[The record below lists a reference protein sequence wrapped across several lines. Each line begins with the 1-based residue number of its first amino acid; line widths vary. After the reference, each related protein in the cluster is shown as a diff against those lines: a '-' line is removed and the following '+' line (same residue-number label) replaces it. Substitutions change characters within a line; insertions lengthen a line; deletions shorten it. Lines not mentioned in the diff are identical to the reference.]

1 MNIWANA
8 YYNPGTF
15 SFGFDVFCENSNFSE
30 GFTGFNATVSHY
42 NAKRSTVIVVMNDNY
57 DYKVTV
63 NGEEAE
69 FVIRERG
76 TLEIAIPEDVKTAE
90 ISVQLV

>member
-1 MNIWANA
+1 
-8 YYNPGTF
+8 
-15 SFGFDVFCENSNFSE
+15 
-30 GFTGFNATVSHY
+30 
-42 NAKRSTVIVVMNDNY
+42 MNDNY